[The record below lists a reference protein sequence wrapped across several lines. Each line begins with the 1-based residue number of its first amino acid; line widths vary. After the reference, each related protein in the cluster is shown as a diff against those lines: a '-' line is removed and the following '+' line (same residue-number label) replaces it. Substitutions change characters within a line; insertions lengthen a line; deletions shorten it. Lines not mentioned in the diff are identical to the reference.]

1 MKNARSIKVFKD
13 CLGIGIDVSKAEL
26 VFVGLTN
33 SEPYIIRVN
42 NKMKTVRG
50 VLHRLRQTG
59 YCKKI
64 ICESTGHYHLKL
76 LLACQE
82 VGLEII
88 LLNPLQSSKHT
99 KSKIRKIKT
108 DPEDGLTLATMCV
121 TEPNLPQ
128 PVELTMP
135 KVLIR
140 LKMGQLA
147 SLEKQLQAFQRS
159 IRQYE
164 ETYEELGLALSELQ
178 AEFRDHFRRLKRL
191 QKRMLQE
198 LEDLLVE
205 YMADDKSFN
214 RLCEI
219 PGYSHIVSGLVGQ
232 FDRQV
237 KGANSWVAYV
247 GLDISVRESGTWKGR
262 GKLTKRGNAYLRKRL
277 FQAAWGACMNYDY
290 VRAYYDD
297 LKLHG
302 RKHIEAICMIA
313 RKLLRIAYQIVIKGE
328 IYDPKI
334 AFSNQFG

>member
-26 VFVGLTN
+26 VIVGLSN
-33 SEPYIIRVN
+33 GEPYIFRVN
-42 NKMKTVRG
+42 NKMKAVRCFLQR
-50 VLHRLRQTG
+50 LHKTG
-59 YCKKI
+59 YCGKI

-76 LLACQE
+76 LLACHE
-82 VGLEII
+82 FGLSII

-99 KSKIRKIKT
+99 KSKIRKTKT

-121 TEPNLPQ
+121 TEPKLPP
-128 PVELTMP
+128 PVELTVP
-135 KVLIR
+135 KALIR

-147 SLEKQLQAFQRS
+147 SLEKQLQTFQRS
-159 IRQYE
+159 INQYE
-164 ETYEELGLALSELQ
+164 ETYEELGLELSEFQTEL
-178 AEFRDHFRRLKRL
+178 RDHFKSLKRL
-191 QKRMLQE
+191 QKFMLKE
-198 LEDLLVE
+198 LENLLVDN
-205 YMADDKSFN
+205 MADDKSFN

-247 GLDISVRESGTWKGR
+247 GLDVSVRESGTWKGR

-290 VRAYYDD
+290 VRAYYDE
-297 LKLHG
+297 LKLQG

-313 RKLLRIAYQIVIKGE
+313 RKLLRIAYYVVINEKVF
-328 IYDPKI
+328 DPKI
-334 AFSNQFG
+334 AFSD